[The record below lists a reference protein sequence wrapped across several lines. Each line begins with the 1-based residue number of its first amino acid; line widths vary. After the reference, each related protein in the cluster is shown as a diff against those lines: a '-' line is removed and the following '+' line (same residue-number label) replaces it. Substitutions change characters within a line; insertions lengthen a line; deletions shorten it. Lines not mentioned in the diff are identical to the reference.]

1 MFNSK
6 YSKILTGILIASIV
20 IIIGIL
26 VFLGIKWYK
35 VKEND
40 NDNDEIVDQFDD
52 YISKDDEYEAKPDE
66 IIKPNENT
74 PIPEIPLVSPKPED
88 SNNNNNN
95 NNNKPSNNKGP
106 VLSGYKVVGTIR
118 IPKTNLKLSV
128 LDTVTAKSLDVSVG
142 IMCGPG
148 LNEVGNTVIA
158 GHNFKDGRFFAN
170 NNKLAVGDKIYI
182 KDLSGNTVTYTINNK
197 FIVEP
202 NDADYLVRDTKGKR
216 GISLSTCIN
225 NTKSRLIITADED

>member
-6 YSKILTGILIASIV
+6 YSKILTGILICAIV

-26 VFLGIKWYK
+26 VFLGVKWYK
-35 VKEND
+35 VKETDSKN
-40 NDNDEIVDQFDD
+40 NEIVDQFDD
-52 YISKDDEYEAKPDE
+52 YISKDDEYNNQNVENT
-66 IIKPNENT
+66 KPNENAT
-74 PIPEIPLVSPKPED
+74 TPEIPLVDPD
-88 SNNNNNN
+88 SEHTNSNENNNG
-95 NNNKPSNNKGP
+95 NNKVP
-106 VLSGYKVVGTIR
+106 VFEGYKVVGTIK
-118 IPKTNLKLSV
+118 IPKINLKLSV
-128 LDTVTAKSLDVSVG
+128 LDRVTPKSLEVSVG

-158 GHNFKDGRFFAN
+158 GHNFNDGRFFAN
-170 NNKLAVGDKIYI
+170 NNKLAVGDKVYI
-182 KDLSGNTVTYTINNK
+182 KDLRGNTVTYTINNK